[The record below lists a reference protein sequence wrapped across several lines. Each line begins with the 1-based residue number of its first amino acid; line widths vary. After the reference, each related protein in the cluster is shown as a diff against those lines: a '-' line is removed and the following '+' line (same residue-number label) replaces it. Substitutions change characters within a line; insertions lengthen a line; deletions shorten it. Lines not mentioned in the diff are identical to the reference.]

1 MSLGEAIVTLRRA
14 NGLTQQ
20 ELADRAEITQAALS
34 RYENELR
41 SPDASAISTLAEA
54 LGVTAE
60 FLQRADRADGAF
72 MIEAHM
78 RRRATARPTVWRQLE
93 AKLNVYR
100 QHLEA
105 VAETVDLVPR
115 LSLPTFD
122 PMEYGPDEA
131 ARMVRMQWRMPAGPV
146 RGLTRWLESAGCLIV
161 IEDFGSAAGGSRVDG
176 LSQWSS
182 DAPVVLVN
190 ERAPTDRLR
199 LTLAHELGHICLHSD
214 ELGGDPEDEANSF
227 AAEFLMPAAAIRAD
241 LRNLDL
247 GRLHLLKRQWGV
259 SMQALIE
266 RAHHLGTLAPAKRTS
281 LYKALSK
288 RGWRTEEPL
297 SDELPPEQPTLVH
310 RLVDALSDA
319 GLTRSE
325 TRHVIGITE
334 SADSPPPFAEHAF
347 APAARRLTVVD
358 KNPQQRST
366 GSRDR
371 DVCF

>member
-14 NGLTQQ
+14 KGLTQQ
-20 ELADRAEITQAALS
+20 ALADSAEITQAALS

-41 SPDASAISTLAEA
+41 SPDAAALATLAEA

-60 FLQRADRADGAF
+60 FLQRAERADGAF

-78 RRRATARPTVWRQLE
+78 RRRATAKPTVWRRLE
-93 AKLNVYR
+93 AKLNVCR

-105 VAETVDLVPR
+105 VTETVDLVPR

-122 PMEYGPDEA
+122 PMEYAPDEA

-146 RGLTRWLESAGCLIV
+146 RGLTRWLESAGCLI
-161 IEDFGSAAGGSRVDG
+161 IAEDFGSLKGGSRVDG
-176 LSQWSS
+176 LSQWSG
-182 DAPVVLVN
+182 DAPVMLVN

-199 LTLAHELGHICLHSD
+199 LTLAHELGHICLHSG
-214 ELGGDPEDEANSF
+214 ELGGDPEDEANDF
-227 AAEFLMPAAAIRAD
+227 AAEFLMPAAAIRPD

-266 RAHHLGTLAPAKRTS
+266 RAHHLGTLAPTRRTS

-288 RGWRTEEPL
+288 RGWRTKEPL
-297 SDELPPEQPTLVH
+297 SDELAPEQPTLVG
-310 RLVDALSDA
+310 RLVNALSDA
-319 GLTRSE
+319 GLTPIEIHQIVGS
-325 TRHVIGITE
+325 
-334 SADSPPPFAEHAF
+334 SPTALLPPSFLSQPF
-347 APAARRLTVVD
+347 LSVAPD
-358 KNPQQRST
+358 
-366 GSRDR
+366 
-371 DVCF
+371 